1 MHLKTVL
8 PFLPVVWQRNHVETY
23 TGSSTRL
30 YDLPIVLF
38 FFTSHSN
45 VLFPQVLPNSS
56 TSPVEEHANGLQSSL
71 LYDQQCRSMH
81 AYSGQEVVSATCS
94 FLSQASPSLLEIL
107 LCSCS
112 AVKIGPNLALLQQR

>member
-1 MHLKTVL
+1 MAYK
-8 PFLPVVWQRNHVETY
+8 VVYFMTN
-23 TGSSTRL
+23 
-30 YDLPIVLF
+30 
-38 FFTSHSN
+38 N
-45 VLFPQVLPNSS
+45 
-56 TSPVEEHANGLQSSL
+56 AAA
-71 LYDQQCRSMH
+71 MH